1 MMNDKPIPRRCAIY
15 TRKSSEEGL
24 EQDFNSLHA
33 QRESCLAYIKSQKS
47 EGWIPVKDHY
57 DDGGYSGGNM
67 ERPGLKQ
74 LMEDIK
80 SGKVHIVVV
89 YKIDRLTRSLMDFA
103 KLVEVFDQHQ
113 VTFVSITQSFNT
125 TTSMGRLTLNMLLS
139 FAQFERE
146 VTGERIRD
154 KIAASKAKGIWMG
167 GHLPIGYDVN
177 ERKLVI
183 NPAEAEAVRYIFK
196 RYLELGN
203 ARLLQE
209 DLEREN
215 IRSKIREKTGGNS
228 FLCGALYHILSN
240 PIYIGQIR
248 HKNICHPGQHES
260 IIEQAIWDEVQKLLK
275 ENAPVIKSK
284 SRKTESSMLTGKI
297 FDESGER
304 LTPSHAN
311 KKGRRYRYYISRRL
325 MTGVVDQA
333 NHGWRLPAQEIE
345 HTVIK
350 AVQHILTDRHVIT
363 SAMQDAGIDSHH
375 IPHIL
380 KTAGD
385 ISKKLK
391 SETSAA
397 DMIPAMINRIDLRQ
411 DGITLNLS
419 LASIIPASINKSSLN
434 PTITHNVS
442 MKMQRRGVEMRLV
455 IQSTGIP
462 AKVDPS
468 LIKAVAR
475 AHKWFGELA
484 SGQVD
489 SITAIAT
496 REKIDKGYVSH
507 IVNLAFLA
515 PDIIESI
522 TTGKQPSNLTPQ
534 MLMKRINLPLDWS
547 EQQRLLK
554 VA

>member
-1 MMNDKPIPRRCAIY
+1 MTDNKTITRRCAIY

-33 QRESCLAYIKSQKS
+33 QRESCMAYIKSQKS
-47 EGWIPVKDHY
+47 EGWVPVKDHY

-74 LMEDIK
+74 LMDDIK

-113 VTFVSITQSFNT
+113 VTFISITQSFNT

-154 KIAASKAKGIWMG
+154 KIAVSKAKGIWMG
-167 GHLPIGYDVN
+167 GHLPIGYDVK
-177 ERKLVI
+177 ERRLLI
-183 NPAEAEAVRYIFK
+183 NPAEAEAVRYIFR
-196 RYLELGN
+196 RYLELGC

-215 IRSKIREKTGGNS
+215 IRSKIREKTGGNP

-260 IIEQAIWDEVQKLLK
+260 IIEQSVWDEVQKLLK
-275 ENAPVIKSK
+275 ENAPEIKSRT
-284 SRKTESSMLTGKI
+284 RKTESSMLTGKM

-325 MTGVVDQA
+325 MTGVVDKTNQ
-333 NHGWRLPAQEIE
+333 GWRLPAQEIE
-345 HTVIK
+345 QTVIK
-350 AVQHILTDRHVIT
+350 AICTILANRHIIT
-363 SAMQDAGIDSHH
+363 SAMQNAGIDAHH
-375 IPHIL
+375 IPAIL
-380 KTAGD
+380 KTAEGL
-385 ISKKLK
+385 SKKIE
-391 SETSAA
+391 SETDATE
-397 DMIPAMINRIDLRQ
+397 IVPAMINRIDLRQ

-419 LASIIPASINKSSLN
+419 LASLIPASIKPSVN
-434 PTITHNVS
+434 PTITHNIL

-455 IQSTGIP
+455 IESPGIP
-462 AKVDPS
+462 AKVDPA

-475 AHKWFGELA
+475 AHKWFGELV
-484 SGQVD
+484 SGQVK
-489 SITAIAT
+489 SISAIAT

-507 IVNLAFLA
+507 MVNLAFLA

-522 TTGKQPSNLTPQ
+522 IAGKQSSDLTPQ